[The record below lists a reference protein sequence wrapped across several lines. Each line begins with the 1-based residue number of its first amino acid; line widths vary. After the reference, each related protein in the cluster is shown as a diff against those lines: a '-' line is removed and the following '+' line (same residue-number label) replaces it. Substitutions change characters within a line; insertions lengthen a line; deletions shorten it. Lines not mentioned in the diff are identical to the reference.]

1 MGALL
6 QLLQQAFHR
15 PESEEVPEQHI
26 VCGCCSEIHVD
37 MTQVV
42 WIDSRSRTSG
52 SDSKFEIQ
60 LRETLHIT

>member
-37 MTQVV
+37 ENAHDQERRH
-42 WIDSRSRTSG
+42 DPG
-52 SDSKFEIQ
+52 SVD
-60 LRETLHIT
+60 